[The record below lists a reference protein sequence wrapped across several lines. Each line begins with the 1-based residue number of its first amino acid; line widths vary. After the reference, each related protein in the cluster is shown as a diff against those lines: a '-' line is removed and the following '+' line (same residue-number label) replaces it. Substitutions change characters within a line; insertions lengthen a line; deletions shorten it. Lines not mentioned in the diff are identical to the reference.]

1 MKLNT
6 EISKENKEINEKIS
20 HMKKTLKDVS
30 KKKRRKEILLNCLK
44 YLSSNGIK
52 LSDYLTQKE
61 FPSRPFE
68 LRGSEEFF
76 DAVKFYD
83 IDIINQALKRSDLYL
98 EQYDYFL
105 QTPIHWAAKLG
116 NVELLKQFLRLTKK
130 INVYDRKHRTPL
142 YIAALNNQRECVE
155 LLLEYGGNAY
165 LADIDGNKP
174 ENVTEDVNIKVILQT
189 TSEKPFTELI
199 KINVPEPTPNSN

>member
-1 MKLNT
+1 MRKIT
-6 EISKENKEINEKIS
+6 RDENR
-20 HMKKTLKDVS
+20 
-30 KKKRRKEILLNCLK
+30 KKRRKEILINCLK

-52 LSDYLTQKE
+52 LKDYLTQKE

-83 IDIINQALKRSDLYL
+83 VDIINQALKRSEKYL

-116 NVELLKQFLRLTKK
+116 NVELLKRFLKLTKK
-130 INVYDRKHRTPL
+130 INVYDRRYRTPL
-142 YIAALNNQRECVE
+142 YIAAINNQKECVE
-155 LLLEYGGNAY
+155 LLLENGGNAY

-189 TSEKPFTELI
+189 ASEKQFTELI
-199 KINVPEPTPNSN
+199 KINAPEPPSNN

>member
-20 HMKKTLKDVS
+20 HMKKTLKDES

>member
-20 HMKKTLKDVS
+20 HMKKTLKDES

-52 LSDYLTQKE
+52 LSDYLTKKE

-83 IDIINQALKRSDLYL
+83 IDIINQALKRSELYL